1 MKSVCKDKPGMV
13 YSFHIKGGDVTIPFL
28 ERLLSPTRLLKGQ
41 HGGED
46 TLPSASTAARTL
58 SKIAWPAMLES
69 VLVSMVSLVDTMMVS
84 SLGHEA
90 IASIGIT
97 TQPRFIVLALFMSLN
112 VGVTAVISRRFGE
125 GDRESANRTLR
136 QILLIVTVL
145 AGVLSALAV
154 YYAEPLLRFAG
165 AQADTIE
172 GAIQYF
178 TIIIG
183 GIIFSIISLTINAAQ
198 RGCGNTKIAMTTNV
212 TANLVN
218 IVFNYLLIGGHFGF
232 PRLELRGA
240 AIATTLGYFV
250 AFIIAVFSVSKPQRF
265 LHVSFRHSFVPR
277 WKDLSSLINVGSS
290 AAVEQVFVRVGFF
303 FFAKIIAGL
312 GTVAF
317 SAHQVCM
324 NMMNISFA
332 FGDGLAVAA
341 SALVGQSLGKRRP
354 DLATLYGHIAQR
366 FGLMIGGCL
375 TLFFVLSRRWLMVPF
390 SDSEQM
396 IALGAQALLILALIC
411 PAQISQVI
419 YSNCLRVAGDTRYV
433 AVVSLVGIGLGRTVV
448 AYLFTYT
455 FAWGLV
461 GAWLSVAADQLVR
474 LILNAVRFSRGKW
487 TSIRL

>member
-1 MKSVCKDKPGMV
+1 M
-13 YSFHIKGGDVTIPFL
+13 
-28 ERLLSPTRLLKGQ
+28 RGQ
-41 HGGED
+41 AVDADG
-46 TLPSASTAARTL
+46 LPSASEAMGTL
-58 SKIAWPAMLES
+58 AKIAWPAILES
-69 VLVSMVSLVDTMMVS
+69 VLVSLVSLVDTMMVS

-90 IASIGIT
+90 IASVGLT
-97 TQPRFIVLALFMSLN
+97 TQPRFIVLAVFMSLN

-136 QILLIVTVL
+136 QVLLIVAVL
-145 AGVLSALAV
+145 GAVLSALAV
-154 YYAEPLLRFAG
+154 FFAEPLLRFAG

-172 GAIQYF
+172 GAVQYF
-178 TIIIG
+178 SIIIG
-183 GIIFSIISLTINAAQ
+183 GSIFSIISLTINAAQ

-232 PRLELRGA
+232 PRLGVRGA

-250 AFIIAVFSVSKPQRF
+250 AFLIAARSISRPDRF
-265 LHVSFRHSFVPR
+265 LRISFRHSFMPR

-303 FFAKIIAGL
+303 LFAKIIAGL

-317 SAHQVCM
+317 STHQVCM
-324 NMMNISFA
+324 NMMNLSFA
-332 FGDGLAVAA
+332 FGDGLAVSA
-341 SALVGQSLGKRRP
+341 SALVGQSLGKRRT
-354 DLATLYGHIAQR
+354 DHARLYGHLAQR
-366 FGLMIGGCL
+366 VGLIIGGCM
-375 TLFFVLSRRWLMVPF
+375 TVFFLLLRRQLMIPF
-390 SDSEQM
+390 SDSEEM
-396 IALGAQALLILALIC
+396 IALGAQVLIILGCIC

-433 AVVSLVGIGLGRTVV
+433 ALVSLVCIGLGRTVV

-455 FAWGLV
+455 LAGGLI
-461 GAWLSVAADQLVR
+461 GAWMSVVVDQVSR
-474 LILNAVRFSRGKW
+474 LILNGVRFSRGKW